1 MLSYRRRR
9 RGLSLLLLTTSMLLA
24 ARLATAATDPGSRG
38 PASPEPWPFETG
50 RVEVGLLL
58 GGGPTL
64 QHGSRDA
71 NVIAVLPRVGYVV
84 HEFLSGV
91 PGSVEVL
98 AQPSYLAVFEDG
110 AIHVGG
116 LAALAKY
123 NFRTGTSV
131 TPYVEAGAGVT
142 YASRDV
148 PSKGSQFNFSLQAGV
163 GVQYALSGRATVNL
177 AWLYHHLSNAD
188 IYSRNV
194 GLNTGLFLLGFSWFY

>member
-1 MLSYRRRR
+1 
-9 RGLSLLLLTTSMLLA
+9 LSLLLLTGSLLLA
-24 ARLATAATDPGSRG
+24 PGVATAGAATE
-38 PASPEPWPFETG
+38 PERQAPPEAWPFEAG

-64 QHGSRDA
+64 QHGTRDA
-71 NVIAVLPRVGYVV
+71 NVVAVLPRVGYVV

-123 NFRTGTSV
+123 NFRTGTAI
-131 TPYVEAGAGVT
+131 TPYVEVGAGVT

-188 IYSRNV
+188 LYARNG
-194 GLNTGLFLLGFSWFY
+194 GLNTGLFLLGISLFY